1 MVRPFVVMSALFF
14 GLATVCLA
22 QSSSS
27 SGSSGTCS
35 SSSQSNSSTSQASPD
50 AKTKAP
56 DPAADKKKTKK
67 VFTNDDLGSAGNGA
81 SAAAPA
87 VNGASTACASCN
99 SSKPKASSASDAAAY
114 DRLVD
119 TYQRKLAPLRSDLAD
134 MDRKIQLAKEAKGNA
149 REDTAAWIDVWNKK
163 RADIQAKID
172 RIQDEARH
180 NGVLPGD
187 LRD

>member
-1 MVRPFVVMSALFF
+1 MVRPLVVMIALFF

-22 QSSSS
+22 QSSPS
-27 SGSSGTCS
+27 SGSSATSS
-35 SSSQSNSSTSQASPD
+35 SSSQPNPSSSQSSD
-50 AKTKAP
+50 AKTKAQ
-56 DPAADKKKTKK
+56 DPSAADKKKTKK
-67 VFTNDDLGSAGNGA
+67 VFTNDDVGSAGNGLSTA
-81 SAAAPA
+81 GQ
-87 VNGASTACASCN
+87 VENGASTACGSCN

-114 DRLVD
+114 GRLVD

-134 MDRKIQLAKEAKGNA
+134 LDRKIQLAKEAKGNA

-163 RADIQAKID
+163 RADIQAKIE
-172 RIQDEARH
+172 RIQDDARH